1 MNTKRAIGVRA
12 WCLASLSLLFIVGVA
27 HAQDSID
34 SARALYTSAAY
45 EKALAI
51 LDRLAPASP
60 AETAQVCRYR
70 ALSLLALSRTNEAD
84 VALTAMV
91 EADPAM
97 TFTPQEASPSV
108 RARLSAVRQRVLPV
122 VLRHRLAAARTA
134 FLEKRY
140 AEASKGFAA
149 LVALLDNPE
158 VRQASDD
165 GDEWRAIAESY
176 VDLVK
181 TAVALADASPA
192 TARAA
197 RPAAVE
203 EPISMLTEVWSVSAK
218 SETGTAVP
226 PMAIDQSIPRPVGRT
241 SATASRQAVL
251 EVLIDERG
259 RVERATIVRSLNA
272 TYDAMLLAAAKD
284 WRYQPATRGGKPVKY
299 RKVLKIAIQR

>member
-1 MNTKRAIGVRA
+1 MNTKHTIYVRA
-12 WCLASLSLLFIVGVA
+12 WYLASLSLVLIVGVA
-27 HAQDSID
+27 QAQDSLD
-34 SARALYTSAAY
+34 SARTLYTNAAY

-60 AETAQVCRYR
+60 TETALVCRYR
-70 ALSLLALSRTNEAD
+70 ALSLLALSRTDEAD

-108 RARLSAVRQRVLPV
+108 RARLSAVRQRVLPD
-122 VLRHRLAAARTA
+122 VLRHRLASARTA
-134 FLEKRY
+134 FLERRY
-140 AEASKGFAA
+140 AEASRGFAE

-158 VRQASDD
+158 VRQASTD
-165 GDEWRAIAESY
+165 GDEWRMIAESY
-176 VDLVK
+176 IDLVK
-181 TAVALADASPA
+181 TAVSLADASA
-192 TARAA
+192 AAA
-197 RPAAVE
+197 RGPRPAVAA

-226 PMAIDQSIPRPVGRT
+226 PLAINQSIPRPVGRA

-259 RVERATIVRSLNA
+259 RVEHASIVRSLNA
-272 TYDAMLLAAAKD
+272 TYDAMLLAATKD
-284 WRYQPATRGGKPVKY
+284 WQYQPAMRAGKPVKY
-299 RKVLKIAIQR
+299 RKILKIAIQR